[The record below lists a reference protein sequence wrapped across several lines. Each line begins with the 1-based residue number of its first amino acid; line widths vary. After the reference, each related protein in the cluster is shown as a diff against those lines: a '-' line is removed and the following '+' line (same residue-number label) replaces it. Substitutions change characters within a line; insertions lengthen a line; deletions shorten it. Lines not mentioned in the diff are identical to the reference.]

1 MLPPQTLSEY
11 DPRPGALV
19 RATRPDGGLE
29 SSNLPIADR
38 RKIGIVIAAIPGDR
52 GKTNWIS
59 EFTVAWF
66 GPRFGGDFITTER
79 GHRLEEIRR

>member
-1 MLPPQTLSEY
+1 MLSPQTLSEY

-38 RKIGIVIAAIPGDR
+38 RKIANGVHELNSDIKGV
-52 GKTNWIS
+52 
-59 EFTVAWF
+59 
-66 GPRFGGDFITTER
+66 
-79 GHRLEEIRR
+79 